1 MLDKIDDQTLIEVFI
16 EKFTTAHFSSNY
28 INPKEFNF
36 ESLRSLKT
44 TKKLQSFNY
53 NDEQVANVSQKIFT
67 KNIFDLRIMTPID
80 DPNLQQLILNFLKP
94 SINETSLVASRIR
107 DVDLTLQTPED
118 IHAVLEALADNYM
131 IKTVR
136 LTNLPNCKIT
146 QETEKRAEAFKN
158 SRVGAEIKMI
168 YSNKKLNKSKIS
180 SIEIYYPDAL

>member
-53 NDEQVANVSQKIFT
+53 NDEEVANVSQKIFT

-94 SINETSLVASRIR
+94 SINGTSSVASRIR

-118 IHAVLEALADNYM
+118 IHAVLEALVDNYI

-136 LTNLPNCKIT
+136 LTNLSNCKIT
-146 QETEKRAEAFKN
+146 QETEKLAEAFKN
-158 SRVGAEIKMI
+158 SRVGTEIKMI